1 MTDSNDNYKS
11 GWKKFWQAAR
21 SEPILNYYPLAAI
34 SRNDGARAIQRGAR
48 PMATGSPRSLSIL
61 AAISN
66 EELQRAWQD
75 VCAGMDRME
84 FLANASEPDVRRYFH
99 FRRQFEKQLLDGNGP
114 VAQPDATAATEVRV
128 DKDGDIQPRAAGHV
142 ENGSQDMEQ
151 GC

>member
-1 MTDSNDNYKS
+1 MARGS
-11 GWKKFWQAAR
+11 AR
-21 SEPILNYYPLAAI
+21 SLPGVAK
-34 SRNDGARAIQRGAR
+34 ARY
-48 PMATGSPRSLSIL
+48 
-61 AAISN
+61 
-66 EELQRAWQD
+66 EKLQRAGQNLR
-75 VCAGMDRME
+75 AGMDRME